1 MNITR
6 KIINVLFLL
15 FIVFPFTGFSQE
27 IDENGYNYNSVRP
40 IRRADIMYSKTV
52 WLRMDLQEKQNE
64 PFFAANNEIPKVII
78 DAVKAGVL
86 RPYKND
92 SLSQRMSI
100 QTFLDNLKLPGV
112 GDDGGGEL
120 GGFGGDEDFGG
131 GDSWGGGGDSWGGDD
146 SASDSGGAEDVGSDE
161 FFPKQINLLEFKE
174 DILFDKKRSRM
185 FHDIQSIKL
194 IIPADLFP
202 SGIEKE
208 LATFS
213 YKELVENVFVDN
225 PSALWYNPKN
235 TGENRNLSDAFDLRL
250 FSARVVKYSNPKDNM
265 IDDIYN
271 GNQKLSLAKS
281 QEYEHWML
289 EYESNLW
296 SN

>member
-1 MNITR
+1 MR
-6 KIINVLFLL
+6 KIIKISYLSLL
-15 FIVFPFTGFSQE
+15 LMLPSIWGVAQE

-40 IRRADIMYSKTV
+40 VRRADIMYSKTT
-52 WLRMDLQEKQNE
+52 WMRMDLREKQNE
-64 PFFAANNEIPKVII
+64 PYFAANNEISKIII

-86 RPYKND
+86 RPFKND
-92 SLSQRMSI
+92 SLSQRMSL
-100 QTFLDNLKLPGV
+100 QTFLDNLKIPGADEGLSQDDIDMGFGG
-112 GDDGGGEL
+112 GDDWGDGGGDDW
-120 GGFGGDEDFGG
+120 GGDGGDDFGG
-131 GDSWGGGGDSWGGDD
+131 GGGGGAAQGP
-146 SASDSGGAEDVGSDE
+146 EE
-161 FFPKQINLLEFKE
+161 FFAKQIYLLEFKE
-174 DILFDKKRSRM
+174 DLLFDKKRSRM

-194 IIPADLFP
+194 IIPSELYP

-250 FSARVVKYSNPKDNM
+250 FSARIIKYSNPKDNF
-265 IDDIYN
+265 IEDIYN
-271 GNQKLSLAKS
+271 GNAKLSLAKS
-281 QEYEHWML
+281 QEYEHYL
-289 EYESNLW
+289 VEYESNLW